1 MANKTI
7 KAGLNGGSPVEA
19 SAKDDGLVT
28 PSDSTELAFRSL
40 YIGNGTEGTI
50 VVSRDGGN
58 TSSPP
63 YDVVGP
69 QTLNVS
75 GNRVMSTGTT
85 LTGTNVVWQNW

>member
-28 PSDSTELAFRSL
+28 PSDSTELTFRSL
-40 YIGNGTEGTI
+40 YIGSGTSGTI
-50 VVSRDGGN
+50 VVSRDGGT
-58 TSSPP
+58 TSSPG
-63 YDVVGP
+63 YDVSGP

-75 GNRVMSTGTT
+75 GNRVMATGTS
-85 LTGTNVVWQNW
+85 LTGTNVIWQDW